1 MPHRALTAAASRRL
15 IGIAAITFLAGA
27 TLMAHPTAS
36 AQAYPSRPIKLIVP
50 FPAGGG
56 TDLIAREVA
65 NKVAVANGWSII
77 IDNKPGSG
85 GNLGV
90 DAAAKAPADGYTL
103 VLGQTSNLAINPTLY
118 AKLPYNPEKDLTP
131 IVEVASAPLV
141 LVVAADSPYKTL
153 ADVVAAAKAKPES
166 LNYASSGSGTVAHLA
181 TEMFQKTAA
190 VKFTHVPYKGA
201 AQGSTDLIGGQIQM
215 YMSSVPTLI
224 GYVKNGKMRA
234 LAVTSPKRTADLPSV
249 PTVAESGFK
258 GFEAVTWFGVAG
270 PAGLPKDVV
279 AKLNG
284 AFNKALQDP
293 EVRKKLASQG
303 ADALGGT
310 PEQFA
315 KLIHDDIGRWGKIVK
330 ESGAKVD

>member
-1 MPHRALTAAASRRL
+1 MPAIRQGASRRL
-15 IGIAAITFLAGA
+15 VLAASTFVALATA
-27 TLMAHPTAS
+27 CASPMAA
-36 AQAYPSRPIKLIVP
+36 AQAAWPTRPIRLVVP

-65 NKVAVANGWSII
+65 NKVATTQGWSII

-118 AKLPYNPEKDLTP
+118 PKLPYKPEKDLDA
-131 IVEVASAPLV
+131 VGLVAQAPLV
-141 LVVAADSPYKTL
+141 VVVAADSPYKTL
-153 ADVVAAAKAKPES
+153 ADVIAAAKANPGA
-166 LNYASSGSGTVAHLA
+166 LNYASSGNGTVAHLA
-181 TEMFQKTAA
+181 AEQLQKAA
-190 VKFTHVPYKGA
+190 GVKFTHVPYKGA

-215 YMSSVPTLI
+215 YVSSVPTLI
-224 GYVKNGKMRA
+224 GYIKNGKMRA
-234 LAVTSPKRTADLPSV
+234 LAVTSTQRTDDLPGV
-249 PTVAESGFK
+249 PTVAESGYK

-270 PAGLPKDVV
+270 PDGLPKDVV
-279 AKLNG
+279 AKLNN
-284 AFNKALQDP
+284 AFNQALKDP
-293 EVRKKLASQG
+293 EIKSKLAAQG
-303 ADALGGT
+303 AEVRGGT

-315 KLIHDDIGRWGKIVK
+315 ALIRTEIVRWGKTVQ

>member
-1 MPHRALTAAASRRL
+1 MAA
-15 IGIAAITFLAGA
+15 TFCA
-27 TLMAHPTAS
+27 TS
-36 AQAYPSRPIKLIVP
+36 VNAQAYPARPIKLIVP

-65 NKVAVANGWSII
+65 NKVAVTNGWSII

-90 DAAAKAPADGYTL
+90 DTAAKSPADGYTL

-118 AKLPYNPEKDLTP
+118 PKLPYNPEKDLTP
-131 IVEVASAPLV
+131 IVTIASAPLAM
-141 LVVAADSPYKTL
+141 VVAANSPYKTV
-153 ADVVAAAKAKPES
+153 ADVVAAAKAKPET

-181 TEMFQKTAA
+181 TELFQKTAG

-224 GYVKNGKMRA
+224 GYIKNGKMRA
-234 LAVTSPKRTADLPSV
+234 IAVTSPKRTADLPGV
-249 PTVAESGFK
+249 PTIAESGFK

-293 EVRKKLASQG
+293 EVQKKLAGQG
-303 ADALGGT
+303 ADTMGGT

-315 KLIHDDIGRWGKIVK
+315 KLIHEDIGRWGPIVK